1 MALEMA
7 VSRIAAYCYGG
18 TIYSWTISIGI
29 ILTGFSIGNYI
40 GGRLAGTVQN
50 RKLLALFCAGIS
62 FTLFISI
69 LINNYIN
76 TNGTSTFQWPLNIAH
91 HLVLI
96 AFLPCL
102 CLGGIPPI
110 SANIILSKTSRQG
123 AALGNTYSTAA
134 VGSIAGLFITGYYL
148 IDLIGTASIIWSI
161 ICVFLLFSITLGFN
175 QYRIHLLVL
184 FLLCVS
190 LTAFLPDT
198 LDTFFEAARLKEKKA
213 DNILYEDESQ
223 YSHITIK
230 KELPH
235 VDIRSLLL
243 DKLIHS
249 TINMDHPNSLCTPYL
264 LIYTGLTEQLAGNT
278 NPMRFLIIGGGG
290 YVFPRYLKSKWP
302 TCQID
307 IIEIDPAI
315 TKAAIEAFGL
325 QTDSGFNIIH
335 QEARQYINNRTGR
348 ISGQSQAEKYD
359 FIFLD
364 AVNDFSVPYQ
374 LITKE
379 FHEKIEELLS
389 PDGIFAYVVIDILD
403 HGRFL
408 GSNYETLNR
417 TFEHTYVLYQDIPGN
432 MRNTFILIASNRS
445 LNTKTLLDYDFRMD
459 VKLMDHLSIK
469 PLVDNKSTVVLT
481 DDFAPI
487 ESLLLPVF
495 RDYFKTNIDTN
506 P

>member
-40 GGRLAGTVQN
+40 GGRLTGIVSN
-50 RKLLALFCAGIS
+50 RKLQTWFCVGIS
-62 FTLFISI
+62 ATLFISI
-69 LINNYIN
+69 LMNNYIN

-102 CLGGIPPI
+102 CLGGIPPV
-110 SANIILSKTSRQG
+110 STKIILSKTSRQG
-123 AALGNTYSTAA
+123 AVLGNTYSTAA

-161 ICVFLLFSITLGFN
+161 ICIFLLFSIILGLN

-198 LDTFFEAARLKEKKA
+198 LDTFFVAACLKEKKA

-230 KELPH
+230 KDLPH

-249 TINMDHPNSLCTPYL
+249 TINMDHPVSLETPYV
-264 LIYTGLTEQLAGNT
+264 LIYAGLTEQLAGNT

-315 TKAAIEAFGL
+315 TKAAAEAFGL
-325 QTDSGFNIIH
+325 QTDCGFNIIH

-348 ISGQSQAEKYD
+348 LASQSPTDKYD

-379 FHEKIEELLS
+379 FHEKIAELLK
-389 PDGIFAYVVIDILD
+389 PDGIFAYVVIDILGQ
-403 HGRFL
+403 GRFL
-408 GSNYETLNR
+408 GSNHKTLNR
-417 TFEHTYVLYQDIPGN
+417 TFEHTYVFYQDIPDT
-432 MRNTFILIASNRS
+432 MRNTFVLIASNQN
-445 LNTKTLLDYDFRMD
+445 LNSKTLLDHDFRMD
-459 VKLMDHLSIK
+459 VKLLDDLYIK
-469 PLVDNKSTVVLT
+469 SFLDNKSTVVLT